1 MTQAIKTTNLVSIE
15 SIEALPLL
23 LIEDERSVMDFI
35 RTALERNGYACA
47 TARSAAEGIRQLE
60 SGNFGGI
67 ISDMRTP
74 GGASGAD
81 VHSWILSHRPQLKD
95 RMLFITGDT
104 VNQDTM
110 NALLRTGVP
119 YIEKPFRVVEL
130 MVTVEKIFGKA
141 KGTLSP

>member
-1 MTQAIKTTNLVSIE
+1 
-15 SIEALPLL
+15 
-23 LIEDERSVMDFI
+23 
-35 RTALERNGYACA
+35 
-47 TARSAAEGIRQLE
+47 
-60 SGNFGGI
+60 
-67 ISDMRTP
+67 MRTP

-141 KGTLSP
+141 KGALTP